1 MSTVVEKVIYL
12 ADAYRRHGIKVT
24 VFFCL
29 CPIKICDILIF
40 FTCSVADPD
49 QNPDSDVPDPHVFGP
64 SGSGSISQRYGSGSG
79 FGSFFHLAKIVIKI
93 LIPNA
98 L

>member
-40 FTCSVADPD
+40 FTCNVADPD
-49 QNPDSDVPDPHVFGP
+49 QNPIRMYRIHMFLALLDPDPLVRGMDLGP
-64 SGSGSISQRYGSGSG
+64 ALDP
-79 FGSFFHLAKIVIKI
+79 SFT
-93 LIPNA
+93 
-98 L
+98 

>member
-29 CPIKICDILIF
+29 CPIKICDILTF
-40 FTCSVADPD
+40 FYLQCCGSGSES
-49 QNPDSDVPDPHVFGP
+49 DSDVPDPHVFGP

-79 FGSFFHLAKIVIKI
+79 SGSFFHLAKIVIKT